1 MNTAIIVIGVLLVIL
16 IISLII
22 YYFFYYNKSNI
33 IKYKI
38 TLITDETTFNEEY
51 SQSFK
56 MNELTTRKTLSI
68 PDLGYGLSFSWEM
81 YIPNKGSNENWNNKF
96 NIVKPI
102 LSMNDSPQIGY
113 NPKKNYISIILKY
126 RDNPFYSKYNEIK
139 IQNIKQQK
147 WNKYIII
154 ISGRIVNIY
163 VNNVLEISKIL
174 PSLPVIYDI
183 SSEIVLGQ
191 VNNNFHGKIRNLTL
205 YPFPLHFNDVQN
217 ID

>member
-113 NPKKNYISIILKY
+113 NPKKNYISM
-126 RDNPFYSKYNEIK
+126 
-139 IQNIKQQK
+139 
-147 WNKYIII
+147 
-154 ISGRIVNIY
+154 
-163 VNNVLEISKIL
+163 
-174 PSLPVIYDI
+174 
-183 SSEIVLGQ
+183 
-191 VNNNFHGKIRNLTL
+191 T
-205 YPFPLHFNDVQN
+205 
-217 ID
+217 